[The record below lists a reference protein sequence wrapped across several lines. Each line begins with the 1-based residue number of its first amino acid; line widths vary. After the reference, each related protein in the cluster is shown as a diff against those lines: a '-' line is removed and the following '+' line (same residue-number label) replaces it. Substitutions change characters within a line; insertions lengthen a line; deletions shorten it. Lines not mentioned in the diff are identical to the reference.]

1 MNKLK
6 ELEYINL
13 AVNNVGLIE
22 GIKGCECLQKLDMTL
37 NFVEIEDLE
46 ESIDNLCEL
55 NDFRE
60 LYLLGNPCTDW
71 PEWKDYVVARLVN
84 LGRLDGDEVTKTW
97 RLKAQQNL
105 KKLESSLTIASKNS
119 IEKKIL
125 ADKDGTYNPNG
136 YTKEFRRECYL
147 EQKQRDEE
155 KEQRSKENSMFKEFH
170 EFEESMKPTGPPPVY
185 NKDGGIRQ
193 INQGKYEWRFDE
205 TADHTS
211 VIFEIKVPKY
221 MDT

>member
-1 MNKLK
+1 MENLDVYCRHLRILYLQNNIIERLEGVSKLK

-22 GIKGCECLQKLDMTL
+22 NIKGCESLQKLDMTL

-71 PEWKDYVVARLVN
+71 PSWKDYVVARLVN

-105 KKLESSLTIASKNS
+105 KKLESELTIASRNS

-125 ADKDGTYNPNG
+125 ADKEGTYNPNG

-147 EQKQRDEE
+147 EQK
-155 KEQRSKENSMFKEFH
+155 
-170 EFEESMKPTGPPPVY
+170 
-185 NKDGGIRQ
+185 
-193 INQGKYEWRFDE
+193 
-205 TADHTS
+205 
-211 VIFEIKVPKY
+211 
-221 MDT
+221 

>member
-1 MNKLK
+1 
-6 ELEYINL
+6 
-13 AVNNVGLIE
+13 
-22 GIKGCECLQKLDMTL
+22 
-37 NFVEIEDLE
+37 
-46 ESIDNLCEL
+46 
-55 NDFRE
+55 
-60 LYLLGNPCTDW
+60 
-71 PEWKDYVVARLVN
+71 
-84 LGRLDGDEVTKTW
+84 
-97 RLKAQQNL
+97 
-105 KKLESSLTIASKNS
+105 LTIAAKNS

-147 EQKQRDEE
+147 EQKQRDEDRD
-155 KEQRSKENSMFKEFH
+155 KKSKENSMFKEYH
-170 EFEESMKPTGPPPVY
+170 EFEESMKPQGPPPVY

-205 TADHTS
+205 TPDHTS